1 MKINQEMIHHRQVH
15 QFHRYPDCVFPFFPD
30 STCKERVSM
39 GSIDRI
45 YRSILPNFPLS
56 FAFLH
61 AASDR
66 HPSLTITQH
75 VPWRA
80 TQSRKGCKIFSPTLT
95 PFLFSL
101 LPIISSTLPLSFH
114 PSFLLVSSYFPL
126 IKKYHEKHALQIRLF
141 ISNTYQKSTYHVS
154 KSKKKKGKE
163 KEKRLIYP
171 TVPFQRNPPRRSLF
185 EFIDEIQ
192 AAARSKV
199 EPFAPLEIAAGRGG
213 GGDSKSIGGITRRDQ
228 SMVEPLS
235 PPLLSRG
242 VKKHVP
248 TMEG

>member
-154 KSKKKKGKE
+154 KSKKKGRKE
-163 KEKRLIYP
+163 RKTINLSHRSIPKKP
-171 TVPFQRNPPRRSLF
+171 TPSIALRIHQWNPSRGSVKSRAFCPPRNS
-185 EFIDEIQ
+185 
-192 AAARSKV
+192 
-199 EPFAPLEIAAGRGG
+199 GRKRRR
-213 GGDSKSIGGITRRDQ
+213 GDSKSIGGITRRDQ